1 MAQRAR
7 HALRCGWGC
16 VDGGAGAGYNA
27 IMAGDADSKTT
38 WEKRFDE
45 LTFCDDFVF
54 KLVMDDEQ
62 AFKTVLGVIMPQLEV
77 QQITSLESEDPLSF
91 NYFTHGVVFDI
102 QAKLQ
107 AKDSGGGAAEY
118 HIDFEM
124 QVLSTGEEWQR
135 ALYYLCSLVSTAL
148 KRGESYGCL
157 PECCVVFIC
166 KFDPLGQGLPVY
178 TYELVCKED
187 ASLQVSPNIR
197 IVFINAA
204 AWQKCTDGELRAF
217 SCYVMTGAASTAAT
231 HLVAERTAQVKRDNS
246 KEARFMGIY
255 EAVDQIV
262 ARKAPEW
269 LSQGRTE
276 GTHNTRVDTARRALE
291 RGLAP
296 DVVSEITGLPIEDVE
311 ALL

>member
-1 MAQRAR
+1 MLCRGSE
-7 HALRCGWGC
+7 ALTEEA
-16 VDGGAGAGYNA
+16 VAGYNA
-27 IMAGDADSKTT
+27 VMAEDANSKTT

-45 LTFCDDFVF
+45 LTFSDDFVF
-54 KLVMDDEQ
+54 KLVMDDAEV
-62 AFKTVLGVIMPQLEV
+62 FKTVLGVIMPQIEV
-77 QQITSLESEDPLSF
+77 QQITSLESEEPLSF

-102 QAKLQ
+102 QARLQ
-107 AKDSGGGAAEY
+107 AKRNGGVVEY

-148 KRGESYGCL
+148 KRGESYGSL

-166 KFDPLGQGLPVY
+166 KFDPLGRGLPVY

-187 ASLQVSPNIR
+187 ESLQASPNIR
-197 IVFINAA
+197 VVFVNTA

-217 SCYVMTGAASTAAT
+217 SCYVMTGAASTPAT
-231 HLVAERTAQVKRDNS
+231 CLVAERTAQVKRDNS

-269 LSQGRTE
+269 LSQGKRE
-276 GTHNTRVDTARRALE
+276 TRLDTARRALE
-291 RGLAP
+291 CGLAP
-296 DVVSEITGLPIEDVE
+296 DMVSEITGLPIDEVQS
-311 ALL
+311 LL

>member
-1 MAQRAR
+1 MT
-7 HALRCGWGC
+7 
-16 VDGGAGAGYNA
+16 GAVAAGYNA
-27 IMAGDADSKTT
+27 IMAQDAQSKTT

-45 LTFCDDFVF
+45 LTFTDDFVF
-54 KLVMDDEQ
+54 KLVMDDAEV
-62 AFKTVLGVIMPQLEV
+62 FKTVLGVIMPQIEV
-77 QQITSLESEDPLSF
+77 QQITSLESEEPLSF

-102 QAKLQ
+102 QAKLR
-107 AKDSGGGAAEY
+107 ARGNGGGVAEY

-148 KRGESYGCL
+148 KRGESYGGL

-166 KFDPLGQGLPVY
+166 KFDPLRQGLPIY
-178 TYELVCKED
+178 TFELVCKED
-187 ASLQVSPNIR
+187 ASLQAIPNIR
-197 IVFINAA
+197 VVFINAA
-204 AWQKCTDGELRAF
+204 AWQKCADGELRAF

-231 HLVAERTAQVKRDNS
+231 HLVAERTAQVKKDNS

-269 LSQGRTE
+269 LAQGKSDKAR
-276 GTHNTRVDTARRALE
+276 DTARRALE

-296 DVVSEITGLPIEDVE
+296 DVVSEITGLSIDEVR